1 MCLRLGYMK
10 LDTNKY
16 QTRDLYFSSYL
27 FSTGHELISVEFDSQ
42 GNFFW
47 FVFNDKETCER
58 EEQAFLKN
66 EVSVKAKDFTEAI
79 KYLKR
84 KVTK

>member
-1 MCLRLGYMK
+1 MK
-10 LDTNKY
+10 SNTNEY
-16 QTRDLYFSSYL
+16 RSRDLYFSSYL
-27 FSTGHELISVEFDSQ
+27 FSTGHELTSVEFDSQ

-47 FVFNDKETCER
+47 FVFNDKEACER

-66 EVSVKAKDFTEAI
+66 EVSVKAKDYSEAI
-79 KYLKR
+79 KFLKR